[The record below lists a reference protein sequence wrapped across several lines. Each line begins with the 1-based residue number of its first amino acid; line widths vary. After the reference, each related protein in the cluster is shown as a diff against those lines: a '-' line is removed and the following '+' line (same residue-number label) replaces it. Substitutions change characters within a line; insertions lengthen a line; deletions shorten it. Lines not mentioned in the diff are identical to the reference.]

1 MNGSNET
8 ILVTG
13 GTGFI
18 GSTVVRRL
26 VSSGYRV
33 VVFDRSANT
42 ERLTGLEDD
51 LELVVGD
58 ILDGASLTQVLTDF
72 NVRKIAHLAF
82 HVGITDLDEQP
93 GQGADVNCKGFINVL
108 EAARLADVNKVVWS
122 SSAAVYGTAA
132 LYSEEGANEQDGFSP
147 LNVYG
152 MYKVFCESVATHY
165 HCKLGVPNIALRP
178 TNVFGSG
185 RTLRGVATYA
195 HDLFHGPVQGQA
207 VTLERGDQMVDWL
220 YVKDLAEAV
229 FLALQNNDYKER
241 VFNICGHRATVRQ
254 AADIVRRLW
263 PTARIDVQPGQKQLR
278 TPYIDS
284 RRARTELGY
293 QPLFT
298 LEEAFQDCLH
308 ELESMQ
314 ATEKPVSTN

>member
-1 MNGSNET
+1 MNASNET

-18 GSTVVRRL
+18 GSAVVRRL
-26 VSSGYRV
+26 VSSGYKV
-33 VVFDRSANT
+33 IVFDRIANS
-42 ERLTGLEDD
+42 ERLIGLEDNIQI
-51 LELVVGD
+51 VVGD
-58 ILDGASLTQVLTDF
+58 VLDSSSLTQVLTDF
-72 NVRKIAHLAF
+72 NITKIAHLAF

-93 GQGADVNCKGFINVL
+93 IEGAEVNCKGFINVL
-108 EAARLADVNKVVWS
+108 EAARLTGVNKVVWS
-122 SSAAVYGTAA
+122 SSAAVYGTRDQ
-132 LYSEEGANEQDGFSP
+132 YTNEGANEDDGFSP

-152 MYKVFCESVATHY
+152 MYKVFCESVAAHY

-229 FLALQNNDYKER
+229 FIALQKNDHTER

-254 AADIVRRLW
+254 AADIVRRLR

-284 RRARTELGY
+284 RRAQADLGY
-293 QPLFT
+293 RPLFT
-298 LEEAFQDCLH
+298 LEEAFLDCLQ

-314 ATEKPVSTN
+314 GTETSVSK